1 LLGNF
6 KNRNRKNEIME
17 MNGKQKRYLRSLAVN
32 IKPIVQ
38 IGKSGL
44 SNEILTSIRNAAD
57 ARELI
62 KVNILQNSDE
72 VATDV
77 AEAIEEMGLDVVQ
90 IIGRNLIVF
99 KVSDRKENRKI
110 SVEVKNIVK

>member
-1 LLGNF
+1 
-6 KNRNRKNEIME
+6 ME

-99 KVSDRKENRKI
+99 KVSDRKENCKI

>member
-1 LLGNF
+1 
-6 KNRNRKNEIME
+6 ME

-90 IIGRNLIVF
+90 IIGRNLIVI

>member
-1 LLGNF
+1 
-6 KNRNRKNEIME
+6 ME

-99 KVSDRKENRKI
+99 KISDRKENRKI

>member
-1 LLGNF
+1 
-6 KNRNRKNEIME
+6 ME
-17 MNGKQKRYLRSLAVN
+17 LTGKQKRYLRSLAVN
-32 IKPIVQ
+32 IRPIVQ

-44 SNEILTSIRNAAD
+44 TNEILTSIRHAAD

-72 VATDV
+72 AAKDV
-77 AEAIEEMGLDVVQ
+77 AEMIDEMGLNVVQ
-90 IIGRNLIVF
+90 IIGRNIVVF

-110 SVEVKNIVK
+110 SEDVKKV

>member
-1 LLGNF
+1 
-6 KNRNRKNEIME
+6 ME

-32 IKPIVQ
+32 IKPIIQ

>member
-1 LLGNF
+1 
-6 KNRNRKNEIME
+6 ME

-77 AEAIEEMGLDVVQ
+77 AEAIEEMGIDVVQ

>member
-1 LLGNF
+1 
-6 KNRNRKNEIME
+6 ME

-44 SNEILTSIRNAAD
+44 SHEILTSIRNAAD

>member
-1 LLGNF
+1 
-6 KNRNRKNEIME
+6 ME

-110 SVEVKNIVK
+110 

>member
-1 LLGNF
+1 
-6 KNRNRKNEIME
+6 ME

-99 KVSDRKENRKI
+99 KVSDRKENRTI

>member
-1 LLGNF
+1 
-6 KNRNRKNEIME
+6 ME

-77 AEAIEEMGLDVVQ
+77 TEAIEEMGLDVVQ

>member
-1 LLGNF
+1 
-6 KNRNRKNEIME
+6 ME
-17 MNGKQKRYLRSLAVN
+17 LTGKQKRYLRSLAVN
-32 IKPIVQ
+32 IRPIVQ

-44 SNEILTSIRNAAD
+44 TNEILTSIRHAAD

-72 VATDV
+72 TAKDV
-77 AEAIEEMGLDVVQ
+77 ASMIDEMGLTVVQ
-90 IIGRNLIVF
+90 IIGRNVVVF

-110 SVEVKNIVK
+110 SEDVKKV

>member
-1 LLGNF
+1 
-6 KNRNRKNEIME
+6 ME

-72 VATDV
+72 EATDV

>member
-1 LLGNF
+1 
-6 KNRNRKNEIME
+6 ME

-77 AEAIEEMGLDVVQ
+77 AEAIEGMGLDVVQ

>member
-1 LLGNF
+1 
-6 KNRNRKNEIME
+6 ME

-44 SNEILTSIRNAAD
+44 SNEILTSIRNADD

>member
-1 LLGNF
+1 
-6 KNRNRKNEIME
+6 ME
-17 MNGKQKRYLRSLAVN
+17 LTGKQKRYLRSLAVN
-32 IKPIVQ
+32 IRPIVQ

-44 SNEILTSIRNAAD
+44 SNEILTSIRHAAD

-72 VATDV
+72 TAKDV
-77 AEAIEEMGLDVVQ
+77 AAMIDEMGLNVVH
-90 IIGRNLIVF
+90 IIGRNVVVF

-110 SVEVKNIVK
+110 SAKVKEI

>member
-1 LLGNF
+1 
-6 KNRNRKNEIME
+6 M
-17 MNGKQKRYLRSLAVN
+17 
-32 IKPIVQ
+32 
-38 IGKSGL
+38 

>member
-1 LLGNF
+1 
-6 KNRNRKNEIME
+6 ME
-17 MNGKQKRYLRSLAVN
+17 LTGKQKRYLRSLAVN
-32 IKPIVQ
+32 IRPIVQ

-44 SNEILTSIRNAAD
+44 SNEILTSIRRAAD

-72 VATDV
+72 TAKDV
-77 AEAIEEMGLDVVQ
+77 AAMIDEMGLNVVQ
-90 IIGRNLIVF
+90 MIGRNIVVF

-110 SVEVKNIVK
+110 SEDVKKV

>member
-1 LLGNF
+1 
-6 KNRNRKNEIME
+6 ME

-110 SVEVKNIVK
+110 SVEVKSIVK

>member
-1 LLGNF
+1 
-6 KNRNRKNEIME
+6 ME
-17 MNGKQKRYLRSLAVN
+17 LTGKQKRYLRSLAVN
-32 IKPIVQ
+32 IRPIVQ

-44 SNEILTSIRNAAD
+44 TNEILTSIRHAAD

-72 VATDV
+72 TAKEVAAMID
-77 AEAIEEMGLDVVQ
+77 EMGLNVVQ
-90 IIGRNLIVF
+90 IIGRNIVVF

-110 SVEVKNIVK
+110 SEDVKKV

>member
-1 LLGNF
+1 
-6 KNRNRKNEIME
+6 ME
-17 MNGKQKRYLRSLAVN
+17 LTGKQKRYLRSLAVN
-32 IKPIVQ
+32 IRPIVQ

-44 SNEILTSIRNAAD
+44 SNEILTSIRHAAD

-72 VATDV
+72 TAKDV
-77 AEAIEEMGLDVVQ
+77 AALIDEMGLNVVQ
-90 IIGRNLIVF
+90 IIGRNVVVF

-110 SVEVKNIVK
+110 SEDVKKV

>member
-1 LLGNF
+1 
-6 KNRNRKNEIME
+6 ME
-17 MNGKQKRYLRSLAVN
+17 MNGKHKRYLRSLAVN

>member
-1 LLGNF
+1 
-6 KNRNRKNEIME
+6 ME

-90 IIGRNLIVF
+90 IIGQNLIVF

>member
-1 LLGNF
+1 
-6 KNRNRKNEIME
+6 ME
-17 MNGKQKRYLRSLAVN
+17 LTGKQKRYLRSLAVN
-32 IKPIVQ
+32 IRPIVQ

-44 SNEILTSIRNAAD
+44 SNEILTSIRHAAE

-72 VATDV
+72 TAKDV
-77 AEAIEEMGLDVVQ
+77 AAMIDEMGLNVVQ
-90 IIGRNLIVF
+90 IIGRNVVVF

-110 SVEVKNIVK
+110 SEDVKKV

>member
-1 LLGNF
+1 
-6 KNRNRKNEIME
+6 ME

-62 KVNILQNSDE
+62 EVNILQNSDE

>member
-1 LLGNF
+1 
-6 KNRNRKNEIME
+6 ME

-77 AEAIEEMGLDVVQ
+77 AKAIEEMGLDVVQ

>member
-1 LLGNF
+1 
-6 KNRNRKNEIME
+6 ME
-17 MNGKQKRYLRSLAVN
+17 LNGKQKRYLRSLAVN

-38 IGKSGL
+38 IGKGGL
-44 SNEILTSIRNAAD
+44 SNEILTSIRSACD

-72 VATDV
+72 TAADV

-90 IIGRNLIVF
+90 IIGRNVIVF
-99 KVSDRKENRKI
+99 KVSERKENRKI
-110 SVEVKNIVK
+110 SMDVKKLIK

>member
-1 LLGNF
+1 
-6 KNRNRKNEIME
+6 ME
-17 MNGKQKRYLRSLAVN
+17 MNGKQKRYVRSLAVN

>member
-1 LLGNF
+1 
-6 KNRNRKNEIME
+6 ME

-110 SVEVKNIVK
+110 SVEVNNIVK

>member
-1 LLGNF
+1 
-6 KNRNRKNEIME
+6 ME

-32 IKPIVQ
+32 IKQIVQ

-44 SNEILTSIRNAAD
+44 SNEILTSLRNAAD

>member
-1 LLGNF
+1 
-6 KNRNRKNEIME
+6 ME

-90 IIGRNLIVF
+90 IIGRNIIVF